1 MATIIMLQ
9 KKIAK
14 ALESGED
21 TAPLLREL
29 AELRIKLNRAVKSR
43 PLKSRP
49 IKQGRENGK
58 PDEPRLVYAVE
69 EVAEMLQISRN
80 LAYVLCRQRKI
91 PGVILLGPKRMMV
104 SAKVINEMVDGIV
117 EWY

>member
-43 PLKSRP
+43 PLKVALSN
-49 IKQGRENGK
+49 REGK
-58 PDEPRLVYAVE
+58 
-69 EVAEMLQISRN
+69 
-80 LAYVLCRQRKI
+80 
-91 PGVILLGPKRMMV
+91 MV
-104 SAKVINEMVDGIV
+104 SRTNLDWFMR
-117 EWY
+117 